1 MEERITSRRNPLLA
15 HTKKLLTSRS
25 YREKMGEF
33 AADGVKLLAEAARW
47 YPGLTTGITSSLGT
61 ASQIMLIVLMFF
73 GRLGIMTISVGFMAA
88 NRAEERVSYAETK
101 IMIG

>member
-25 YREKMGEF
+25 YREKTGEF

-47 YPGLTTGITSSLGT
+47 DPGLTNYVNFRSRPVSSACRRT
-61 ASQIMLIVLMFF
+61 
-73 GRLGIMTISVGFMAA
+73 
-88 NRAEERVSYAETK
+88 
-101 IMIG
+101 

>member
-33 AADGVKLLAEAARW
+33 AADGVKLLAEAARI
-47 YPGLTTGITSSLGT
+47 LFL
-61 ASQIMLIVLMFF
+61 
-73 GRLGIMTISVGFMAA
+73 R
-88 NRAEERVSYAETK
+88 RK
-101 IMIG
+101 

>member
-33 AADGVKLLAEAARW
+33 AADPLVSGPDDCDRGGW
-47 YPGLTTGITSSLGT
+47 NR
-61 ASQIMLIVLMFF
+61 IM
-73 GRLGIMTISVGFMAA
+73 
-88 NRAEERVSYAETK
+88 
-101 IMIG
+101 

>member
-47 YPGLTTGITSSLGT
+47 PDDCDRGGWS
-61 ASQIMLIVLMFF
+61 
-73 GRLGIMTISVGFMAA
+73 GIM
-88 NRAEERVSYAETK
+88 
-101 IMIG
+101 